1 MEKEEKPDMT
11 DLKILNVLQRDC
23 RMTTKEIAH
32 EVHLSTTPVFER
44 IKKLERE
51 GYIKKYAAVLD
62 ANKLN
67 RGFAVYCNI
76 KMKHINIATVQKFTE
91 AVLDWDEVSECYNVS
106 GEYDFLLKVQA
117 TDMKQYQKF
126 VINVIG
132 TLDFVDS
139 IQSVFVMDSIK
150 TDYGIPMTHLE

>member
-23 RMTTKEIAH
+23 RMTTKEIAY

-51 GYIKKYAAVLD
+51 GYIKKYGAVLD

-76 KMKHINIATVQKFTE
+76 KMKHINIATVRKFSE

-117 TDMKQYQKF
+117 TDMKQYQEF

-139 IQSVFVMDSIK
+139 IQSVFVMDAIK